1 MTTIDNSL
9 WEQFLLAPM
18 YYIYWGIAIISSL
31 VFTIQTI
38 MLFVGFDTDA
48 DFGGGDVAFDVD
60 GSGFGFRQNGGLLP
74 TGFRLERSD
83 SSSSL

>member
-9 WEQFLLAPM
+9 WEQFLLSPM
-18 YYIYWGIAIISSL
+18 YYIYWGIALISSL

-48 DFGGGDVAFDVD
+48 
-60 GSGFGFRQNGGLLP
+60 